1 MNFAQFLTQTSS
13 ENNNSCDYYTQL
25 VQTKFNTG
33 TSHPGN
39 HCSSLSQFKCPVQH
53 QASYDSVFLII
64 LLIS

>member
-39 HCSSLSQFKCPVQH
+39 HCSSLSQVECLQYNTRLHMTLCF
-53 QASYDSVFLII
+53 
-64 LLIS
+64 